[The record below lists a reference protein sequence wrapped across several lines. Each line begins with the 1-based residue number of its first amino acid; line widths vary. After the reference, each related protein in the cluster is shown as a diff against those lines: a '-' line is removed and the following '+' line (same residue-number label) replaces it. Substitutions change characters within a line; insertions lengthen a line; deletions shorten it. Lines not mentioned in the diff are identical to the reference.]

1 MKVGDLVKDTRHS
14 PGYIPRL
21 GLILSIVGGA
31 GSVCRV
37 QYPGSI
43 SIWAPLEALEIISE
57 SR

>member
-1 MKVGDLVKDTRHS
+1 VKVGDLVKDTRHS

-21 GLILSIVGGA
+21 GLVLSIIGGA

-37 QYPGSI
+37 QYPGGY